1 MSESVELTESERE
14 ELFRAGNHRPDQCD
28 CMASGYEPHTQ
39 ICDALADTYDV
50 VARIKAA
57 ARREALLEAKTLAA
71 GRYSAWLPSP
81 GLSSDWVAG
90 WHAANNDITTTLQVA
105 TERDEEG
112 R

>member
-1 MSESVELTESERE
+1 MSTNPKPLELTEAERAAIFE
-14 ELFRAGNHRPDQCD
+14 HA
-28 CMASGYEPHTQ
+28 
-39 ICDALADTYDV
+39 ADYSRMLPIVT
-50 VARIKAA
+50 RIKAA

-112 R
+112 GR